1 MHVFSALD
9 DMDSNDGNSKFWKEG
24 FEAGKS
30 LNSRCPYP
38 AGSPPARDWLE
49 GWAAGIHE
57 PGEHVPVQ
65 AQLQEDNEKPPA
77 GRWRAWLR
85 GLLGR

>member
-1 MHVFSALD
+1 
-9 DMDSNDGNSKFWKEG
+9 MDSDDGNSKFWKEG
-24 FEAGKS
+24 FEAGKA

-57 PGEHVPVQ
+57 PGEC
-65 AQLQEDNEKPPA
+65 LQVHEEYEKPPA

-85 GLLGR
+85 SLLGR

>member
-1 MHVFSALD
+1 MHVFCALD
-9 DMDSNDGNSKFWKEG
+9 DMDSDNGNSKFWKEG
-24 FEAGKS
+24 FEAGKA

-57 PGEHVPVQ
+57 PGERVQ
-65 AQLQEDNEKPPA
+65 SPEEPENPLA
-77 GRWRAWLR
+77 GRWRTWLR
-85 GLLGR
+85 SLLGR

>member
-9 DMDSNDGNSKFWKEG
+9 DMDSDNGDSKFWREG
-24 FEAGKS
+24 FEAGKA

-65 AQLQEDNEKPPA
+65 EGNKEPPA
-77 GRWRAWLR
+77 GRWRAWFR